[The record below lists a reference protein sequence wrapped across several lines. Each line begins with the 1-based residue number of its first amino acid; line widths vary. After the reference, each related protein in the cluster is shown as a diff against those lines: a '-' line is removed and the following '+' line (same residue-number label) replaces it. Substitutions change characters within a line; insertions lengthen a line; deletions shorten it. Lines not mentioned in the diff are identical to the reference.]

1 MRSILEEL
9 FYGNVCPNTDCRSKD
24 KETKEL
30 IGYIADH
37 HSALNETLTDKQ
49 KEIFEKFNDCYD
61 ELTDINEREIFVYAF
76 RLGMR
81 IAIESLLHDQNSSN
95 IC

>member
-30 IGYIADH
+30 MGYIADH
-37 HSALNETLTDKQ
+37 HSALNETFTDKQ

-81 IAIESLLHDQNSSN
+81 IAIEVLLHDQNSSN